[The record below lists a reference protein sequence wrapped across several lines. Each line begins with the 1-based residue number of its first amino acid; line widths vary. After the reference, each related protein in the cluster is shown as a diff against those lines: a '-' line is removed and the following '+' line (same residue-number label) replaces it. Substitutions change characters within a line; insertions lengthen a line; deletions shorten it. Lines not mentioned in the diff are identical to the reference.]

1 LLSVL
6 NDSQLGELAREPA
19 AELFQRANHASVVAP
34 LIVLLAFLPGLL
46 IFWNP
51 SFNETTCLR
60 GLRALDVNSGDSLV
74 DWMVAA
80 SRATPEDS
88 AQARP
93 LASLLTATA
102 MRIGL
107 LVPEKRLLLAGYVS
121 AVGLLFAL
129 AGLGRQLVGSRFAF
143 LTVLLVAT
151 HHDFLT
157 LCGNL
162 PPACLP
168 LTFALLSIR
177 SLLAGQDS
185 NSAAV
190 SWHQVGSG
198 LALAACWLSGAE
210 VAMATFV
217 ALCLMTLLHPQP
229 AVVHSTFRMKLKQ
242 FVLQLTLD
250 TVKLLVVTMIAAA
263 IIIAW
268 QLAVMGKQPSV
279 REFVANLLLWSIPK
293 TRSTPASNWEPIRS
307 LLDTL
312 GAALGFFVL
321 GLVSVLR
328 DWRSRGDAQRR
339 MTSRVL
345 VIGMIVAGAGWWLNW
360 ESHRGQFTNV
370 LAWPG
375 LLLVA
380 VLVMSARGCE
390 GILRREFT
398 TATSTV
404 LIVIAVGFSL
414 VRVINQF
421 PSSLASDPAFVV
433 EPLIVLTIAALVG
446 WSCTRRWMT
455 ESRQQRLLLCGI
467 VCALAVE
474 VRDSV
479 RTVQFTT
486 NDERELMAFRRQLL
500 EPSPPSHCWLLTDE
514 PSPARLRFFVQSLWQ
529 DSEVRLARSWEEL
542 LVDPSVSRTTNT
554 AQPPSIPVESLPRMV
569 VITWG
574 SHKIPSQELRRHGQI
589 LIQTTAPHYYRQR
602 PLNGYRFTRRDSAAF
617 AKAK

>member
-1 LLSVL
+1 MSVL
-6 NDSQLGELAREPA
+6 NDSQLVDLVREPA
-19 AELFQRANHASVVAP
+19 TELFQRANRASVVAP

-51 SFNETTCLR
+51 TFHETTCFR
-60 GLRALDVNSGDSLV
+60 GLRALDINASDSPV
-74 DWMVAA
+74 DWIVTA

-93 LASLLTATA
+93 LASLLTAAA
-102 MRIGL
+102 MRMSL

-121 AVGLLFAL
+121 AVLLLFAL
-129 AGLGRQLVGSRFAF
+129 AGLGRKLVGSRFAF

-168 LTFALLSIR
+168 LTFAVLSIR
-177 SLLAGQDS
+177 GMLAGQDS
-185 NSAAV
+185 KSATV
-190 SWHQVGSG
+190 SWQLVGSG

-210 VAMATFV
+210 VALATFV
-217 ALCLMTLLHPQP
+217 ALCLMALLDPKP
-229 AVVHSTFRMKLKQ
+229 VVTHVAFRAKLKQ
-242 FVLQLTLD
+242 IVLQLTLD
-250 TVKLLVVTMIAAA
+250 IVKLLLVTTIAVVV
-263 IIIAW
+263 IIAW
-268 QLAVMGKQPSV
+268 QLAVFGTLPSV
-279 REFVANLLLWSIPK
+279 RDFVANLLTWSIPK
-293 TRSTPASNWEPIRS
+293 TRDAPSTNLEPIRS

-321 GLVSVLR
+321 GVVSVLR
-328 DWRSRGDAQRR
+328 GWRSKEDAQRR

-345 VIGMIVAGAGWWLNW
+345 VIWMVVAGAGWWLNW

-380 VLVMSARGCE
+380 VLVMAARGCE
-390 GILRREFT
+390 GILRREFA
-398 TATSTV
+398 TATSTC
-404 LIVIAVGFSL
+404 LIFIAVGFSL
-414 VRVINQF
+414 VRVVDKF
-421 PSSLASDPAFVV
+421 PSSPAIDPAFVL
-433 EPLIVLTIAALVG
+433 EPLIVLMITALVG

-455 ESRQQRLLLCGI
+455 EGRQKRLLLCG
-467 VCALAVE
+467 VLFALAVE
-474 VRDSV
+474 IRDSV
-479 RTVQFTT
+479 RTVQLTT
-486 NDERELMAFRRQLL
+486 NDERELIAFRRQLL
-500 EPSPPSHCWLLTDE
+500 EPSQPSHCWLLTDE
-514 PSPARLRFFVQSLWQ
+514 PSPARLRFFVQSLWH
-529 DSEVRLARSWEEL
+529 DSHVRLARSWEEL
-542 LVDPSVSRTTNT
+542 LVDPSVSQTTNT
-554 AQPPSIPVESLPRMV
+554 ARQPMTTGESLPRMV

-574 SHKIPSQELRRHGQI
+574 SQKVPSQELRRHGQI

-617 AKAK
+617 ANVK